1 MARQKTE
8 RSVAM
13 PEKRCG
19 SMQTAVA
26 AAHTAAGR
34 SRLLSVA
41 AFSLLFAYL
50 LSFLFEGR
58 VMYGLMAHFGRQT
71 PLVVTLAVISHCAG
85 LFFCGFFLKTP
96 GAVKRA
102 ALVYA
107 GLCLLGS
114 VPFFF
119 SPGPLWLVS
128 GVVCGFTAGCA
139 VASWGYFFKTL
150 SSKQERFKTCADC
163 LAGTY
168 VLLFIL
174 NLISAHASPFLALA
188 LAMLCLTAGAA
199 CVCRLPT
206 AEASRDEEEKRTGPS
221 DLRQSLLLLC
231 AFIVILTVD
240 SGLMYRAVSP
250 AFAHL
255 PKLTGWYSALPYLAA
270 LLVMRRLSERKGQT
284 LRSAMLY
291 IGLGLLMLSFL
302 AFMLTERSVGAYLT
316 VTTLMVFA
324 FGIFDLF
331 WWSILGDMLEFT
343 DNPVRLFGIG
353 LSANVF
359 GVLLGRFIGE
369 GFTALALSPSNIT
382 VTALVV
388 ICLATALLPP
398 LNRKLAQLLKSH
410 AYLTAYSELK
420 EPERKQAVLSI
431 QPLGPLTER
440 ENEILS
446 LLLEGRSNKA
456 IAEESF
462 VTENTVK
469 SHVKSILSKYGAASR
484 AELISLLL
492 RNQVK

>member
-1 MARQKTE
+1 
-8 RSVAM
+8 M

-19 SMQTAVA
+19 DIQTVGTATR
-26 AAHTAAGR
+26 TAAGR
-34 SRLLSVA
+34 GRLLSVV
-41 AFSLLFAYL
+41 AFSLLFSYL
-50 LSFLFEGR
+50 LSFLFEGQ
-58 VMYGLMAHFGRQT
+58 VLYGLMAHFGKQT
-71 PLVVTLAVISHCAG
+71 PLVVTLAMISHCAG
-85 LFFCGFFLKTP
+85 LFFCGFFLKMP
-96 GAVKRA
+96 GAIKRA

-107 GLCLLGS
+107 GVCLLGS

-128 GVVCGFTAGCA
+128 GVICGFSAGCA

-163 LAGTY
+163 LIGTY

-174 NLISAHASPFLALA
+174 NLISAHASPFLGLA
-188 LAMLCLTAGAA
+188 LAMFCLIAGAA

-206 AEASRDEEEKRTGPS
+206 AETHHDDAKKRTQPG
-221 DLRQSLLLLC
+221 DLRPPFLLLC
-231 AFIVILTVD
+231 AFIVILTIN
-240 SGLMYRAVSP
+240 SGLMYRVVDP

-255 PKLTGWYSALPYLAA
+255 PKLTSWYSALPYLAA
-270 LLVMRRLSERKGQT
+270 LLVMRRLSEGKGQT

-291 IGLGLLMLSFL
+291 IGLGLLLLSFL
-302 AFMLTERSVGAYLT
+302 AFMLTERSAGAYLT
-316 VTTLMVFA
+316 VATLMVFA

-369 GFTALALSPSNIT
+369 GFTVLALSPANIT

-410 AYLTAYSELK
+410 AYLTAYLTLK
-420 EPERKQAVLSI
+420 EPERKQAVLGI
-431 QPLGPLTER
+431 QPLDPLTER
-440 ENEILS
+440 ESEILS
-446 LLLEGRSNKA
+446 LLLEGKSNRA

-462 VTENTVK
+462 ITENTVK

-492 RNQVK
+492 RN